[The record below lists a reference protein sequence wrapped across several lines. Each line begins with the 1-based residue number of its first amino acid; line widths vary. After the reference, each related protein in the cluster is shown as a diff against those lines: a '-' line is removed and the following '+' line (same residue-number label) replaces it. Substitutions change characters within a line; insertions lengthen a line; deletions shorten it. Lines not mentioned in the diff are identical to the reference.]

1 MIAIIERLADDFS
14 GFAPELVASPKA
26 SMYRIYRDVR
36 FSENKAPYKTHVLAY
51 RAIDHY
57 VSDAVQH
64 FLRRRHKVPT
74 RGTRRFAA
82 ARVFG
87 EYGVRRETD
96 PGTD

>member
-1 MIAIIERLADDFS
+1 MIAIIERLADDFR

-57 VSDAVQH
+57 VSDAV
-64 FLRRRHKVPT
+64 
-74 RGTRRFAA
+74 
-82 ARVFG
+82 
-87 EYGVRRETD
+87 
-96 PGTD
+96 